1 MDIKEIIN
9 QRYAMPDASLD
20 RLQQCLTEV
29 SYPKGFRVLKCGK
42 VEKDI
47 FFIKQGIV
55 RAYTSV
61 DGKARA
67 ASGVGFYLWGSGFLA
82 STILSMTLL
91 AKAVQTLPLGTA
103 YAIWTGIGA
112 VGTVLIGI
120 FVFKEPA
127 TPIRLFFLFALI
139 ASLIGLKVVSY

>member
-1 MDIKEIIN
+1 MAVFFVKCKIRFCPMQKFVVDCMLTFASEFNKSIGMNWIILFL
-9 QRYAMPDASLD
+9 AGLF
-20 RLQQCLTEV
+20 EV
-29 SYPKGFRVLKCGK
+29 SLTFCLGK
-42 VEKDI
+42 
-47 FFIKQGIV
+47 
-55 RAYTSV
+55 T
-61 DGKARA
+61 RA
-67 ASGVGFYLWGSGFLA
+67 ASGLEFYLWGSGFLI
-82 STILSMTLL
+82 STVLSMALL

-127 TPIRLFFLFALI
+127 TPIRLFFLFTLI

>member
-1 MDIKEIIN
+1 MAVFFVKCKICFCPMQKSVVDCMLTFVPEFNKSIGMNWIILFL
-9 QRYAMPDASLD
+9 AGLF
-20 RLQQCLTEV
+20 EV
-29 SYPKGFRVLKCGK
+29 SLTFCLGK
-42 VEKDI
+42 
-47 FFIKQGIV
+47 
-55 RAYTSV
+55 T
-61 DGKARA
+61 RA
-67 ASGVGFYLWGSGFLA
+67 ASGLEFYLWGSGFLI
-82 STILSMTLL
+82 STVLSMALL

-127 TPIRLFFLFALI
+127 TPIRLFFLFTLI

>member
-1 MDIKEIIN
+1 MNWIILLL
-9 QRYAMPDASLD
+9 AGLF
-20 RLQQCLTEV
+20 EV
-29 SYPKGFRVLKCGK
+29 SLTFCLGK
-42 VEKDI
+42 T
-47 FFIKQGIV
+47 
-55 RAYTSV
+55 RA
-61 DGKARA
+61 
-67 ASGVGFYLWGSGFLA
+67 YLWGSGFLA
-82 STILSMTLL
+82 STILSMALL

-127 TPIRLFFLFALI
+127 TPIRLFFLFTLI